1 MIFIYP
7 ARVQPFTVGFSHGA
21 VPTANQAQDNG
32 FRLEYTQVD
41 YLVKM
46 AMMMTTTM
54 TMMMTMM
61 LPSRPMA
68 IAFDSNTLMRPMMMI
83 SNIHS
88 DWLHLIVRTFLVE
101 RLNIIQNLLLPN
113 TIF

>member
-1 MIFIYP
+1 MIFVYP

-46 AMMMTTTM
+46 AMMMT
-54 TMMMTMM
+54 MM

-68 IAFDSNTLMRPMMMI
+68 IALDSNTLTMPMMMI

>member
-1 MIFIYP
+1 M
-7 ARVQPFTVGFSHGA
+7 QPFTVGFSHGA
-21 VPTANQAQDNG
+21 NPTGNQAKDNG

-46 AMMMTTTM
+46 AMMMTT
-54 TMMMTMM
+54 MMTMM

-68 IAFDSNTLMRPMMMI
+68 IALDSNTLMMPMMMI
-83 SNIHS
+83 SNIFL
-88 DWLHLIVRTFLVE
+88 DWSHLIVRTFFVE
-101 RLNIIQNLLLPN
+101 RLNSVQNLLLPN

>member
-46 AMMMTTTM
+46 ATTMMTL
-54 TMMMTMM
+54 M

-68 IAFDSNTLMRPMMMI
+68 IALDSNTLMMPMMMI

>member
-1 MIFIYP
+1 M
-7 ARVQPFTVGFSHGA
+7 QPFTVGFSHGA
-21 VPTANQAQDNG
+21 NPTGNQAKDNG

-46 AMMMTTTM
+46 AMMMT
-54 TMMMTMM
+54 MM

-68 IAFDSNTLMRPMMMI
+68 IALDSNTLMMPMMMI
-83 SNIHS
+83 SNIYS
-88 DWLHLIVRTFLVE
+88 DWSHLIVRTFFVE
-101 RLNIIQNLLLPN
+101 RLNSVQNLLLPN

>member
-1 MIFIYP
+1 M
-7 ARVQPFTVGFSHGA
+7 QPFTVGFSHGA
-21 VPTANQAQDNG
+21 NPTGNQAKDNG

-46 AMMMTTTM
+46 AMMMTTMM

-68 IAFDSNTLMRPMMMI
+68 IALDSNTLMMPMILI
-83 SNIHS
+83 SNIYS
-88 DWLHLIVRTFLVE
+88 EWSHLIVRTFFVE
-101 RLNIIQNLLLPN
+101 RLNSVQNLLLPN
-113 TIF
+113 TFFREVVK

>member
-41 YLVKM
+41 YLVKT
-46 AMMMTTTM
+46 ATT
-54 TMMMTMM
+54 MMTMM
-61 LPSRPMA
+61 LSSRPMA
-68 IAFDSNTLMRPMMMI
+68 IALDSNTLMMPMMMI